1 MHSTRSWPTTSITQQ
16 QKGVQPLGA
25 LLLLLM
31 AQPQKSLD
39 LEMALIG
46 NSFLANLFQTLND
59 GEDEQCRN
67 QTASDKHTPYH
78 P

>member
-31 AQPQKSLD
+31 AQPQNSLD
-39 LEMALIG
+39 LELAL
-46 NSFLANLFQTLND
+46 
-59 GEDEQCRN
+59 
-67 QTASDKHTPYH
+67 
-78 P
+78 